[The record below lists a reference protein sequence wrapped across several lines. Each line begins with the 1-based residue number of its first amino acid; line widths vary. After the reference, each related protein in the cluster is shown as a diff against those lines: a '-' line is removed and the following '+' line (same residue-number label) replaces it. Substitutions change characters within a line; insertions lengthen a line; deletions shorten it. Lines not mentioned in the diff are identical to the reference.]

1 MENFMSYFD
10 IVSTTSQ
17 LPMDVILVRVVVAF
31 VLGLIICGV
40 TYLTYSNTKFDKSVL
55 HSKLI
60 ITVVSAMIINVIGD
74 NIARAFG
81 LWGALSFIRFRTT
94 LRDTKD
100 TAIFFYSVATGMA
113 CGLGQFE
120 IAFGGLVVMI
130 PILIFL
136 RYVPIFDMHQCLIKF
151 NYTAKT
157 VAPAPEAAVIVP
169 VEGEPPAEAAPVTI
183 APAPSSPLNDSLIHQ
198 KYMLDVKK
206 ILETSLKQNRVRF
219 DLTDVSSKN
228 LRLTY
233 RVRLSMEKAYIIAY
247 KIVEAN
253 KQLIESF
260 TIDLDDSD

>member
-1 MENFMSYFD
+1 MNFDNFMSYFD

-17 LPMDVILVRVVVAF
+17 LPLDIILTRVVVAF
-31 VLGLIICGV
+31 IFGLIICSV

-100 TAIFFYSVATGMA
+100 AAIFFYSVATGMA

-120 IAFGGLVVMI
+120 IALGGLVVMI

-136 RYVPIFDMHQCLIKF
+136 RYVPVFDMKQCLIRFTFIPK
-151 NYTAKT
+151 AL
-157 VAPAPEAAVIVP
+157 PAP
-169 VEGEPPAEAAPVTI
+169 VETPETAETAEAQATHKAANADI
-183 APAPSSPLNDSLIHQ
+183 FGQ
-198 KYMLDVKK
+198 KHMLDVKK
-206 ILETSLKQNRVRF
+206 LLENALKQSRVRF
-219 DLTDVSSKN
+219 DMTDLSMKN
-228 LRLTY
+228 FRLTY
-233 RVRLSMEKAYIIAY
+233 RVRLSMEKAYMVGYRIL
-247 KIVEAN
+247 ESN
-253 KQLIESF
+253 KSVLESF
-260 TIDLDDSD
+260 SIDLDDTD